1 MSLLRT
7 MLVACAIALIAVD
20 AAAATP
26 SPHHTKRQAER
37 NLLGATRLLLRWH
50 TNLVNR
56 RSGLLAQNTTAKCA
70 GMGHAYK
77 GGFTKFTCTLQHGKV
92 TVRVLYYAQRKGGFE
107 AHRLKKTR

>member
-7 MLVACAIALIAVD
+7 LLVACAIALIAVD
-20 AAAATP
+20 AAAAIP

-70 GMGHAYK
+70 GMGRPYK
-77 GGFTKFTCTLQHGKV
+77 GAFTKFTCTLHHGKV
-92 TVRVLYYAQRKGGFE
+92 SVRVLYYAQRHGGFE
-107 AHRLKKTR
+107 ARRLKKPT